1 MPTLYDITERN
12 IERCTIEQLKD
23 SLTRIESCVEKS
35 LRGIVESQIRD
46 GIKRKEKEGER
57 CLNQHWNTFQSR
69 LEGH

>member
-1 MPTLYDITERN
+1 MPTGYDIIERN

-57 CLNQHWNTFQSR
+57 CLNQH
-69 LEGH
+69 